1 MSHFDEMTALLYLE
15 SQLDADHARDI
26 STHAATCAECR
37 ELLHALETEGV
48 WLRES
53 LAGDEEAVPS
63 RLIEAPER
71 HAAPWGWISA
81 LGLSAGGAYT
91 LWSGLVE
98 PWRAQA
104 AQAGFTQGNLFT
116 MLFFSGAFW
125 KGWDAMRSL
134 MEFMALATLGV
145 LVMWLLRRRWRSFP
159 TIAVV
164 LGAMICSLAI
174 PPAASA
180 AETKHGDPNY
190 TLRAGEVLKT
200 DLFVAADRTQINGD
214 VDGDLVVFSHSVT
227 VNGHVTGDILAFA
240 AELTVNGPVDG
251 NVRAFAQ
258 TVIIN
263 SNVGKNVMV
272 FGGEMNLRDTAN
284 VGGTITLF
292 TGDTAL
298 SGHVAGDLLGFG
310 GNFDI
315 NGVLGHDAKIHADTL
330 SIGANAE
337 IKGQTKFEGSRE
349 AEVSLSAKLG
359 SPVVFTQKK
368 RSHETDYTSARF
380 YWHQTLLWGA
390 SFVFGLVVLLLAP
403 GFFFDAER
411 ACKKAAQSIGL
422 GLLFFFATPIVAIIV
437 CITIV
442 GLGVGISTLLLWI
455 IAVYAAQVF
464 VGSWLGERILGEG
477 IGVGP
482 ALGRLALGLLILR
495 AVHMLPHIGGL
506 IIFFVVIPWGIG
518 AMVLA
523 LYRYMRPQLVPAV

>member
-15 SQLDADHARDI
+15 SQLDAEHARDI
-26 STHAATCAECR
+26 AGHAVSCAECR
-37 ELLHALETEGV
+37 ELLRALETEGV

-53 LAGDEEAVPS
+53 LAGEDESVPAH
-63 RLIEAPER
+63 LTDAPER
-71 HAAPWGWISA
+71 HPAPWGWISA

-91 LWSGLVE
+91 LWSGFVE

-134 MEFMALATLGV
+134 MEFLAVATLGLV
-145 LVMWLLRRRWRSFP
+145 VMWLLRRRWRSLP

-164 LGAMICSLAI
+164 MGAIICLLAI
-174 PPAASA
+174 PPAAFA
-180 AETKHGDPNY
+180 AETKHGNPNF
-190 TLRAGEVLKT
+190 TLRAGEEVKT
-200 DLFVAADRTQINGD
+200 DLFVFADRTQINGE
-214 VDGDLVVFSHSVT
+214 VDGDLIVFSHSVA
-227 VNGHVTGDILAFA
+227 VAGHIKGDILCFA
-240 AELTVNGPVDG
+240 QELTISGPVDG

-258 TVIIN
+258 TITLN
-263 SNVGKNVMV
+263 NNVGKNVMAW
-272 FGGEMNLRDTAN
+272 GGEVNLRDTAN
-284 VGGTITLF
+284 VGGTLTLG
-292 TGDTAL
+292 TGDAEL
-298 SGHVAGDLLGFG
+298 NGHVTGDLLGFG

-315 NGVLGHDAKIHADTL
+315 NGVLGHDAKLQADTL
-330 SIGANAE
+330 SIGPSAE
-337 IKGQTKFEGSRE
+337 IKGNTKFEGKRE
-349 AEVSLSAKLG
+349 AEVSPTAKLG
-359 SPVVFTQKK
+359 SPVEFTLKK
-368 RSHETDYTSARF
+368 RGPEKDYSSARF

-411 ACKKAAQSIGL
+411 ACRKAAQSIGL

-442 GLGVGISTLLLWI
+442 GLGVGISALLLWV
-455 IAVYAAQVF
+455 IAIYSAQVF

-477 IGVGP
+477 VGVGS
-482 ALGRLALGLLILR
+482 ALGRLAVGLLILR
-495 AVHMLPHIGGL
+495 AAHMLPYIGGW
-506 IIFFVVIPWGIG
+506 IAFVVLVWGMG

-523 LYRYMRPQLVPAV
+523 LYRYMRPQLATAI

>member
-1 MSHFDEMTALLYLE
+1 MSHFDEMTGLLYLE
-15 SQLDADHARDI
+15 SQLDAEHARDI
-26 STHAATCAECR
+26 AAHAASCSECR

-53 LAGDEEAVPS
+53 LAGEDEAVPAH
-63 RLIEAPER
+63 LTGAPER
-71 HAAPWGWISA
+71 HAPPWGWISA

-91 LWSGLVE
+91 LWSGFVE

-116 MLFFSGAFW
+116 LLFFSGAFW

-134 MEFMALATLGV
+134 MEFLAVATLGLV
-145 LVMWLLRRRWRSFP
+145 VMWLLRRRWRSFT

-164 LGAMICSLAI
+164 MGALICLLAM
-174 PPAASA
+174 PPAAFA
-180 AETKHGDPNY
+180 AERRHGSPNY
-190 TLRAGEVLKT
+190 TLPAGEEVKT

-227 VNGHVTGDILAFA
+227 VNGHIKGDILCFA
-240 AELTVNGPVDG
+240 QDLTVNGPVDG
-251 NVRAFAQ
+251 NVRAFTH
-258 TVIIN
+258 TVRLNGNIE
-263 SNVGKNVMV
+263 KNVMV
-272 FGGEMNLRDTAN
+272 FGEELNLRDTAK

-292 TGDTAL
+292 TGDTEL
-298 SGHVAGDLLGFG
+298 TGHVAGDLLAFG

-315 NGVLGHDAKIHADTL
+315 NGVLGHDAAFQSDTL
-330 SIGANAE
+330 SIGPSAE
-337 IKGQTKFEGSRE
+337 IKGHTKFEGNRE
-349 AEVSLSAKLG
+349 AEVSPSAKLG
-359 SPVVFTQKK
+359 SPVEFTLKK
-368 RSHETDYTSARF
+368 HGPERNYSSARF

-411 ACKKAAQSIGL
+411 ACKKVAQSIGL
-422 GLLFFFATPIVAIIV
+422 GLLFLFVTPIVAIIV

-442 GLGVGISTLLLWI
+442 GLGVGISALFLWV
-455 IAVYAAQVF
+455 IAIYSAQVY

-477 IGVGP
+477 VGVGA
-482 ALGRLALGLLILR
+482 ALGRLAVGLLILR
-495 AVHMLPHIGGL
+495 AAHILPYVGGW
-506 IIFFVVIPWGIG
+506 IAFIVVLWGMG

-523 LYRYMRPQLVPAV
+523 MYRYMRPQIATAI

>member
-1 MSHFDEMTALLYLE
+1 MSHFDEMTGLLYLE
-15 SQLDADHARDI
+15 SQLDADRARDI
-26 STHAATCAECR
+26 AAHAATCAECR

-53 LAGDEEAVPS
+53 LGAEDEALPAHFANAS
-63 RLIEAPER
+63 GRST
-71 HAAPWGWISA
+71 APWGWISA

-91 LWSGLVE
+91 LWSGFIE
-98 PWRAQA
+98 PWRTQA

-134 MEFMALATLGV
+134 MEFSAVATLGLV
-145 LVMWLLRRRWRSFP
+145 VMWLLRRRWRSFP

-164 LGAMICSLAI
+164 MGAIICSLAI
-174 PPAASA
+174 PSTASA
-180 AETKHGDPNY
+180 AETKHGSPNY
-190 TLRAGEVLKT
+190 TLSAGEVVKN

-227 VNGHVTGDILAFA
+227 VTGHIKDNILCFA
-240 AELTVNGPVDG
+240 QDLAVNGPVDG
-251 NVRAFAQ
+251 NVRSFAQ
-258 TVIIN
+258 TITI
-263 SNVGKNVMV
+263 SSSIGKNVMV

-292 TGDTAL
+292 TGDTEL
-298 SGHVAGDLLGFG
+298 NGHVTGDLLGFG

-315 NGVLGHDAKIHADTL
+315 NGVLDHDAAIQADTL
-330 SIGANAE
+330 SIGSGAE
-337 IKGQTKFEGSRE
+337 IKGRTKFEGTRE
-349 AEVSLSAKLG
+349 AEVSPSAKLG
-359 SPVVFTQKK
+359 SPVEFTLKK
-368 RSHETDYTSARF
+368 RSPERNYSSARF

-403 GFFFDAER
+403 GFFFDVER

-422 GLLFFFATPIVAIIV
+422 GLLFFFATPIVAVIV

>member
-1 MSHFDEMTALLYLE
+1 MSHFDEMTGLLYLE
-15 SQLDADHARDI
+15 SQLDSEHARDI
-26 STHAATCAECR
+26 AAHAASCAECR

-53 LAGDEEAVPS
+53 LVADDESLPAHLAEAS
-63 RLIEAPER
+63 GRQT
-71 HAAPWGWISA
+71 APWGWISA

-91 LWSGLVE
+91 LWSGFVE

-134 MEFMALATLGV
+134 MEFLAVATLG
-145 LVMWLLRRRWRSFP
+145 LVVIWLLRRRWRSFP

-164 LGAMICSLAI
+164 MGAIICSLAI

-180 AETKHGDPNY
+180 AEMKHGKPNY
-190 TLRAGEVLKT
+190 TLSAGEVVKT

-214 VDGDLVVFSHSVT
+214 VDGDLIVFSHSVT
-227 VNGHVTGDILAFA
+227 VNGHITGDILGFA

-251 NVRAFAQ
+251 NVRAFSQ
-258 TVIIN
+258 MIVIS
-263 SNVGKNVMV
+263 SNIGKNVMA
-272 FGGEMNLRDTAN
+272 FGSEMNLRDTAK

-292 TGDTAL
+292 TGDTEL
-298 SGHVAGDLLGFG
+298 NGTVAGDLLAFG

-315 NGVLGHDAKIHADTL
+315 NGVLGHDAAFRSDTL
-330 SIGANAE
+330 SIGPSAE
-337 IKGQTKFEGSRE
+337 IKGHTKFEGNRE
-349 AEVSLSAKLG
+349 AEVSPSAKLG
-359 SPVVFTQKK
+359 SPVEFTLKK
-368 RSHETDYTSARF
+368 RSHETDYSSARF

-390 SFVFGLVVLLLAP
+390 SFVFGLAVLLLAP

-411 ACKKAAQSIGL
+411 ACKKVGQSIGL
-422 GLLFFFATPIVAIIV
+422 GLLFLFVTPIAAIIV

-442 GLGVGISTLLLWI
+442 GLGVGISAIFLWV
-455 IAVYAAQVF
+455 IAIYSAQVY

-477 IGVGP
+477 VGVGS
-482 ALGRLALGLLILR
+482 ALGRLAVGLLILR
-495 AVHMLPHIGGL
+495 AVHMLPYIGGW
-506 IIFFVVIPWGIG
+506 IAFIVVAWGMG

-523 LYRYMRPQLVPAV
+523 LYRFMRPQLVPAI